1 MAFLKHTTAA
11 KVFAVCLAAA
21 MGLGT
26 LAGCSPQNTA
36 ASQQQSANR
45 QYMSQVNQV
54 MDDLESALGS
64 FTDAVSRDDV
74 VGMQTQA
81 ENALAT
87 LDDLAAIEAPEE
99 LADVH
104 QGYQEG
110 SETLRTALSD
120 YVTLYTEI
128 SSATADNPF
137 DWSTYDERLAD
148 IQKAYD
154 EGIEK
159 LAAADELAAG
169 KENGT
174 ASQEGASASQEGGS
188 AQQADSS
195 AQK

>member
-1 MAFLKHTTAA
+1 MAFLNRKNSL
-11 KVFAVCLAAA
+11 KLFAVCLAAA
-21 MGLGT
+21 LGMSV
-26 LAGCSPQNTA
+26 LAGCGGQNTA
-36 ASQQQSANR
+36 ANQQQSANR

-54 MDDLESALGS
+54 MDDLETELGG

-87 LDDLAAIEAPEE
+87 LDDLSGIEAPEE

-104 QGYQEG
+104 QSYQEG
-110 SETLRTALSD
+110 SDTLRTALSD

-128 SSATADNPF
+128 SSATDDNPF

-174 ASQEGASASQEGGS
+174 ASQEGGAASQEGDS
-188 AQQADSS
+188 AQQADGS